1 MKDVFFAILFFV
13 IFIIFG
19 VLIYTNQE
27 ILIKLDKIEKRIDS
41 CENSIMMGIKT
52 DDIQFKILGEFLDRI
67 EKIQRRNFVLN

>member
-1 MKDVFFAILFFV
+1 MKDIFFAILFFV

-27 ILIKLDKIEKRIDS
+27 ILIKLEKIEKRIDS

-52 DDIQFKILGEFLDRI
+52 DDMQFKILGELLDRI